1 MFTKP
6 AAGREVGEVTSR
18 HILAFSLS
26 FVVGRPECDSY
37 GGLLRRMMDRRWAYK
52 EYMPAGSML
61 LFRRYI
67 SRLRLVRPRIFMGRR
82 LAGFA
87 ARAPRVGSH

>member
-1 MFTKP
+1 
-6 AAGREVGEVTSR
+6 
-18 HILAFSLS
+18 
-26 FVVGRPECDSY
+26 
-37 GGLLRRMMDRRWAYK
+37 MDRRWAYK

-87 ARAPRVGSH
+87 ARAPPFACRLTLSRLYSKDSNRGGLARDAVARSV